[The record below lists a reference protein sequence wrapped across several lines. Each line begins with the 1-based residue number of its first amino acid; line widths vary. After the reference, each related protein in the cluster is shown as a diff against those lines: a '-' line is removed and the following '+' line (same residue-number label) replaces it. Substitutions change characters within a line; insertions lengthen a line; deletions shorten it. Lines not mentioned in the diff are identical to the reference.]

1 MILCMIFM
9 IVSKILMFLNGYKK
23 IIKNEKNMLHFVLN
37 GCNMNISTNN
47 TPIFYKGGKHY
58 DE

>member
-1 MILCMIFM
+1 MVIKKS
-9 IVSKILMFLNGYKK
+9 SKNK
-23 IIKNEKNMLHFVLN
+23 KNMLHFVLN

-47 TPIFYKGGKHY
+47 TQIFYKGGKYY